1 MLQVGHHSIPEA
13 IHLEMSMNSVGKLAI
28 EYCAKDMQFA
38 IFRAT
43 QTSSLTMRK
52 FP

>member
-1 MLQVGHHSIPEA
+1 MLQVGHYSIPEA

-38 IFRAT
+38 IFRTT
-43 QTSSLTMRK
+43 QTSSLSV
-52 FP
+52 